1 MRLLEI
7 SSPPEMQPPAGTL
20 TALLNFL
27 RGKAKQ
33 NPNSKISIRVPT
45 SIILNLMGN
54 AGIGNSYDDLDNLF
68 KSDQTVKNLIKT
80 YDQDHVVIKT
90 KSDDTDLGKDMQ
102 PGDETDVARMAKKA
116 ANKRI

>member
-7 SSPPEMQPPAGTL
+7 SSPPAMQPPAGTL

-33 NPNSKISIRVPT
+33 NPDSNISVRVPT
-45 SIILNLMGN
+45 NIVLKLMGN

-68 KSDQTVKNLIKT
+68 KSNQTVKNLVKT

-90 KSDDTDLGKDMQ
+90 KSDDDDLGKDMQ
-102 PGDETDVARMAKKA
+102 PGDETDVARMAKRA
-116 ANKRI
+116 ATKRD